1 MVRWRR
7 GRLLTPRLRDGST
20 DDAALP
26 HALALSRSNQLR
38 ALLDA
43 EPVSPESMQLLD
55 ARVLGA
61 SASAVGPLTRL
72 CNERVGA
79 WLAAAFSA
87 EPVRASRSLEG
98 ASRVAALDYA
108 PILSRAASLSSQD
121 AAAALVIARRALD
134 ASSASAE
141 LPFVGALLQNEDR
154 AIRVAALNVCAHL
167 TSVPRAPV
175 EASLDESDG
184 VVFGAALAAL
194 SVIDARAAAAKAVR
208 ARALIE
214 SAAVLEAAVV
224 AVERRPSR
232 CPTRSGGQRRSST
245 SSRRPS
251 RARAG
256 FPEGS

>member
-1 MVRWRR
+1 ML
-7 GRLLTPRLRDGST
+7 GLRAASEQGADG
-20 DDAALP
+20 LVEV
-26 HALALSRSNQLR
+26 LALVQDADDGLADRH
-38 ALLDA
+38 LDA
-43 EPVSPESMQLLD
+43 C
-55 ARVLGA
+55 VLGA

-134 ASSASAE
+134 ASSSSAE

-194 SVIDARAAAAKAVR
+194 SVIDARAAATKAVR
-208 ARALIE
+208 VRSLME

-224 AVERRPSR
+224 AVERRPVPLPDALDATLVDMLASPFTRAPAFQEAPEHDGGGSR
-232 CPTRSGGQRRSST
+232 DY
-245 SSRRPS
+245 
-251 RARAG
+251 
-256 FPEGS
+256 